1 MLRGRY
7 MAAVARMESNG
18 VPVDLAALDQLRQHW
33 EALQEKLVARI
44 DAGRGIY
51 EGTHFRSERW
61 ATYLAQQNIPWPRL
75 ASGQLALDDD
85 TFRQM
90 ARCYPEQVG
99 PIRELRHTLSQLRPN
114 ELAVGR
120 DGRNRC
126 LLSPFGARTGRNTP
140 SNSKFVFGPSV
151 WLRGLIRPEPG
162 MALASDLRFWGNRG
176 DSCRKSSFPRPSRA
190 SQRRRARYSSDG
202 AEDRLRRPW
211 CIVIVS
217 AAERYF
223 TETADLKPYSFF
235 AILLPAF
242 GPNLFFLLLA
252 EPPWHRRRPS

>member
-1 MLRGRY
+1 MFIATGPSGHHQRAKCR
-7 MAAVARMESNG
+7 
-18 VPVDLAALDQLRQHW
+18 VPSPGIPVLLHNETCLA
-33 EALQEKLVARI
+33 K
-44 DAGRGIY
+44 AGAM
-51 EGTHFRSERW
+51 SERHND
-61 ATYLAQQNIPWPRL
+61 LPR
-75 ASGQLALDDD
+75 GDI
-85 TFRQM
+85 M
-90 ARCYPEQVG
+90 A
-99 PIRELRHTLSQLRPN
+99 
-114 ELAVGR
+114 
-120 DGRNRC
+120 
-126 LLSPFGARTGRNTP
+126 
-140 SNSKFVFGPSV
+140 
-151 WLRGLIRPEPG
+151 
-162 MALASDLRFWGNRG
+162 DLRFLGNRG